1 MRAKVFI
8 AGCALLVIVGVAVYR
23 HSQRSVPAVTPKPSE
38 QVSAPSLPKPRLP
51 APQMP
56 VAPPPAESE
65 SDSTPSTNLI
75 ARLMSSDFP
84 RLSAEQVEPYLQ
96 KHHRSAESLL
106 GAFAAT
112 GDRAYLREALERNPN
127 DPCLNLTA
135 YYQGDAWA
143 AEVSAGGQD
152 RNRPASPER
161 RQLLDALAKA
171 APDNAMANY
180 LLALDCFKSGQSDQA
195 VEQLIAASQK
205 SKFKDYLVDAMQN
218 TEEAYRAAGY
228 SEGEAKAIAAATWP
242 LHHLTEL
249 RQTGHKLIELA
260 ALYRQAGDEASAQ
273 AVEQIGLGLGQRL
286 TQPGSLPIIQQLV
299 GIGIEQK
306 ILGAMDPN
314 RALDG
319 TGQTVQSW
327 LDALNQQKQ
336 AIKSVVRASD
346 ILPTLSDPDL
356 AGYFDRVKLFGE
368 TAAAEWLLKTHGK

>member
-1 MRAKVFI
+1 
-8 AGCALLVIVGVAVYR
+8 
-23 HSQRSVPAVTPKPSE
+23 
-38 QVSAPSLPKPRLP
+38 
-51 APQMP
+51 
-56 VAPPPAESE
+56 
-65 SDSTPSTNLI
+65 
-75 ARLMSSDFP
+75 
-84 RLSAEQVEPYLQ
+84 
-96 KHHRSAESLL
+96 
-106 GAFAAT
+106 
-112 GDRAYLREALERNPN
+112 
-127 DPCLNLTA
+127 
-135 YYQGDAWA
+135 
-143 AEVSAGGQD
+143 
-152 RNRPASPER
+152 
-161 RQLLDALAKA
+161 
-171 APDNAMANY
+171 
-180 LLALDCFKSGQSDQA
+180 
-195 VEQLIAASQK
+195 
-205 SKFKDYLVDAMQN
+205 
-218 TEEAYRAAGY
+218 
-228 SEGEAKAIAAATWP
+228 
-242 LHHLTEL
+242 L